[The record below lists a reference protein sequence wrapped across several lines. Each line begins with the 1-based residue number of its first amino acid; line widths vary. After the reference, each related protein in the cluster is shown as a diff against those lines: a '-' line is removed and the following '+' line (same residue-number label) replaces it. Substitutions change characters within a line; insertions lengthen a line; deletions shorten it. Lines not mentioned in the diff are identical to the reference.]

1 MHTNKNTSSKTKQTV
16 KTDKNDDENEMCKDE
31 GLGFKDR
38 KNSKWIWFDS
48 VWPVNYYCPMHESLL
63 GGYLKDIDTSLVEL
77 PEMKK
82 SLDDENNQKVVTGK
96 TIDSNEVKSEALST
110 VNEEENDSRSKR
122 SKKIPT
128 RYLNYELHVNWS
140 FVVQVG
146 NFIMAVIN
154 SLFLSR

>member
-1 MHTNKNTSSKTKQTV
+1 
-16 KTDKNDDENEMCKDE
+16 
-31 GLGFKDR
+31 
-38 KNSKWIWFDS
+38 
-48 VWPVNYYCPMHESLL
+48 MHESLL

-110 VNEEENDSRSKR
+110 VNEEENDSRSNR

-128 RYLNYELHVNWS
+128 LYLNYELHVN
-140 FVVQVG
+140 
-146 NFIMAVIN
+146 
-154 SLFLSR
+154 

>member
-1 MHTNKNTSSKTKQTV
+1 MHTNKNISSKTKQTV

-38 KNSKWIWFDS
+38 KNSKQIRFG
-48 VWPVNYYCPMHESLL
+48 PINYYCPMHESLL

-110 VNEEENDSRSKR
+110 VNEEKMIQGRNDL
-122 SKKIPT
+122 KK
-128 RYLNYELHVNWS
+128 YLHY
-140 FVVQVG
+140 
-146 NFIMAVIN
+146 I
-154 SLFLSR
+154 

>member
-1 MHTNKNTSSKTKQTV
+1 
-16 KTDKNDDENEMCKDE
+16 
-31 GLGFKDR
+31 
-38 KNSKWIWFDS
+38 
-48 VWPVNYYCPMHESLL
+48 MHESLL

-128 RYLNYELHVNWS
+128 RYLNYELHVN
-140 FVVQVG
+140 
-146 NFIMAVIN
+146 
-154 SLFLSR
+154 